1 MVEVMEKL
9 RKLFQKG
16 YLIALEGID
25 GSGKTTLARSLYET
39 FTKQSIPAVLT
50 KEPGA
55 TDFGKEIRAMIQN
68 PKHVVP
74 PLAEFFLFAADRAAH
89 IVQVV
94 KPALAAGKVIICDRM
109 ADSSIAYQAYGRG
122 IREAD
127 VKTVNSIALQGVLP
141 NITFYLEIDYDTA
154 HDRIMQRNEALSQFD
169 QQKEDFFKRV
179 QQGYEAVYAER
190 SDVMR
195 AEAVHKLVR
204 EMQAGTQKPYAHK
217 EVVFYLDAKKSPE
230 ALLEDLLCI
239 LQWVGGAL

>member
-1 MVEVMEKL
+1 MKALQIFFE
-9 RKLFQKG
+9 KG

-25 GSGKTTLARSLYET
+25 GSGKTTLARSLHEA
-39 FTKQSIPAVLT
+39 FTKQAIPAVLT

-68 PKHVVP
+68 PQHTVP

-122 IREAD
+122 IPEHD
-127 VKTVNSIALQGVLP
+127 VRMVNGIALQGILP
-141 NITFYLEIDYDTA
+141 NITFYLEIDYATA
-154 HDRIMQRNEALSQFD
+154 HDRIMQRNEKLSQFD

-179 QQGYEAVYAER
+179 QQGYEAVYAGRADVVR
-190 SDVMR
+190 SD
-195 AEAVHKLVR
+195 AVQQLLKHIVAG
-204 EMQAGTQKPYAHK
+204 MQEPYTHK
-217 EVVFYLDAKKSPE
+217 EKVFYLDATKTPE
-230 ALLEDLLCI
+230 ALLKDVSYIITWAC
-239 LQWVGGAL
+239 GAA